1 MLEHYERTPTLLP
14 YYEALER
21 LVNGAGKI
29 LPKGTKI
36 TLNAVALEAGKTE
49 GSIKKSRSVYANLIE
64 ETKRQSKRQ
73 QELTAPGVLDVRTAR
88 AKTAKAKAESDD
100 FEDKYKASLA
110 RELMLLV
117 QLDNVEEQ
125 LRKIDRKS
133 VV

>member
-1 MLEHYERTPTLLP
+1 M
-14 YYEALER
+14 
-21 LVNGAGKI
+21 
-29 LPKGTKI
+29 
-36 TLNAVALEAGKTE
+36 
-49 GSIKKSRSVYANLIE
+49 YANLIE

-125 LRKIDRKS
+125 LRKIHN
-133 VV
+133 VVPIRPGKQQTRIDPS